1 MALGNIN
8 TIAAGGRRIR
18 RPRSGAAGSGIA
30 RGLGLDSYNYW
41 RHGCP
46 FINLIH
52 GTSIAFNG
60 TGSASVNSLGWITN
74 MPSGQSVQKTLI
86 FERAYPHQ
94 YVRPGNYVA
103 TWSGPMV
110 VSASGTGLTNL
121 VVGANRT
128 TFTLPALS
136 PSVDYTNNLTI
147 TVTNSSGSA
156 QSLSDLAVFHADD
169 EADYLAGEIFSHDF
183 LTGLNNSH
191 VLRFMDWLDT
201 NWLNA
206 GDPPPTN
213 FSEYRTE
220 AHCDWTPPLPPSLIG
235 KLALKT
241 GKDIWINTPITG
253 TQACFNS
260 LASAIVTAAGAWT
273 GKVYATYS
281 NENWNFAQHILYLQN
296 TKYLEAGNIV
306 DANGNPSTS
315 NFDRQAC
322 AQAYGCLQS
331 WAAFEALLPRERVV
345 RTMESFIVNFNLHGA
360 PGFKYVD
367 QTGLVSL
374 SSRVEQLIDLYATAP
389 YMYANAVPTGY
400 PADMSLRT
408 QLERK
413 DYQTQTNAWYREVLI
428 KSVDN
433 NRGWMDTNYTAVK
446 SRAPQCALGMYEG
459 GSGVAISIDVGS
471 LNGGAI
477 NYESFVDP
485 NDNTMRFLNTD
496 ITTAFD
502 DAERACMAYNA
513 VALFAGQGIFRGY
526 RVRRVT
532 SNKLQFYAT
541 DADYTNNIPA
551 TLSVANVNY
560 QVTVNTGDNTID
572 FGALDITSLFSD
584 GDRIAFWPNGTAL
597 FTDQTA
603 YTQYP
608 VRRFS
613 ATKVRVYLNTT
624 TYASDT
630 PVTLLSGGGTYSA
643 NNATR
648 GHYYTSNITRG
659 IYLAEKLQS
668 VFESADGVTAY
679 QYHYEQCIA
688 SGITQFMHFV
698 DNGGWFG
705 FGYSSGGDVVT
716 RSGRAYWGHW
726 GLKRAAEEADSGYP
740 IAQWFRGLT

>member
-1 MALGNIN
+1 MRGGLLGSV
-8 TIAAGGRRIR
+8 AASTRRARKSNLGTPASSIR
-18 RPRSGAAGSGIA
+18 

-46 FINLIH
+46 FINLVH

-60 TGSASVNSLGWITN
+60 TGAASVNSLGWITN

-110 VSASGTGLTNL
+110 VSANGTGLTNL

-128 TFTLPALS
+128 TFTIPALS

-147 TVTNSSGSA
+147 TVTNSSGSP

-241 GKDIWINTPITG
+241 GKDIWINTPVTG

-260 LASAIVTAAGAWT
+260 MASAIVTAAGAWT

-296 TKYLEAGNIV
+296 TKYLEAGSIV
-306 DANGNPSTS
+306 DGSGNASTS

-322 AQAYGCLQS
+322 AQAYGCLQT
-331 WAAFEALLPRERVV
+331 WAAFEAVLPRARVV

-367 QTGLVSL
+367 QTGLI
-374 SSRVEQLIDLYATAP
+374 SSGQRVEQLIDLYATAP

-413 DYQTQTNAWYREVLI
+413 DYETRTNAWYREVLI
-428 KSVDN
+428 KSIDN
-433 NRGWMDTNYTAVK
+433 NRGWMDANYAAVK
-446 SRAPQCALGMYEG
+446 SRAPQCELGMYEG

-477 NYESFVDP
+477 NYSATV
-485 NDNTMRFLNTD
+485 NTGDNTLDFGATD
-496 ITTAFD
+496 ITSAFD
-502 DAERACMAYNA
+502 DGERVCFAYNA
-513 VALFAGQGIFRGY
+513 TAAFAGQAIFRGY
-526 RVRRVT
+526 RVRRI
-532 SNKLQFYAT
+532 SAFKLRVYAT

-551 TLSVANVNY
+551 TL
-560 QVTVNTGDNTID
+560 
-572 FGALDITSLFSD
+572 
-584 GDRIAFWPNGTAL
+584 IA
-597 FTDQTA
+597 
-603 YTQYP
+603 
-608 VRRFS
+608 
-613 ATKVRVYLNTT
+613 
-624 TYASDT
+624 
-630 PVTLLSGGGTYSA
+630 GGGTYYA
-643 NNATR
+643 
-648 GHYYTSNITRG
+648 SNITRG

-668 VFESADGVTAY
+668 VFESSDGVLAY
-679 QYHYEQCIA
+679 QYHYDQCIA

-726 GLKRAAEEADSGYP
+726 GLKRAAEEVDSIYP
-740 IAQWFRGLT
+740 IAQWFRSLA

>member
-1 MALGNIN
+1 MPIGSLGVV
-8 TIAAGGRRIR
+8 AANGQRRTR
-18 RPRSGAAGSGIA
+18 RRSIGASTSGIP

-46 FINLIH
+46 FINLVH
-52 GTSIAFNG
+52 GSSIVWSG
-60 TGSASVNSLGWITN
+60 TGSGAVNSLGWITN
-74 MPSGQSVQKTLI
+74 MSTGQSVQKTLI

-103 TWSGPMV
+103 TWSGPLV

-121 VVGANRT
+121 AVGANRT
-128 TFTLPALS
+128 TFTIPALS
-136 PSVDYTNNLTI
+136 PSIDYTNNLTI
-147 TVTNSSGSA
+147 TVTNSSGSP

-183 LTGLNNSH
+183 LSGLNNSQI
-191 VLRFMDWLDT
+191 LRFMDWLDT
-201 NWLNA
+201 NVLTA
-206 GDPPPTN
+206 GDSITN

-241 GKDIWINTPITG
+241 GKDIWVNTSLQG

-296 TKYLEAGNIV
+296 TKSVGLTVV
-306 DANGNPSTS
+306 DVNGNASS
-315 NFDRQAC
+315 ANLDRQAA
-322 AQAYGCLQS
+322 AQAHGCLQT
-331 WAAFEALLPRERVV
+331 WAAFEAVLPRERVV
-345 RTMESFIVNFNLHGA
+345 RTMESFIVNFNLHAG
-360 PGFKYVD
+360 PGFEYTD
-367 QTGLVSL
+367 PGLVSAGAKVKTL
-374 SSRVEQLIDLYATAP
+374 VDLYAVAP

-413 DYQTQTNAWYREVLI
+413 DYLTQSNAWYRDVLI

-433 NRGWMDTNYTAVK
+433 NRGWMDTNYTLCKAK
-446 SRAPQCALGMYEG
+446 APQCALGMYEG

-485 NDNTMRFLNTD
+485 NDNTLRFLNTD

-532 SNKLQFYAT
+532 SNKLRFYAT
-541 DADYTNNIPA
+541 DSDYTNNIPA

-597 FTDQTA
+597 FTGQTA

-659 IYLAEKLQS
+659 ILLAEKLQS

-679 QYHYEQCIA
+679 QYHYDQCIA

-726 GLKRAAEEADSGYP
+726 GLKRAAEEADGGYP
-740 IAQWFRGLT
+740 IAQWFRALT